1 MSRLAII
8 VEFDL
13 KAGEREAFAEVIR
26 DHAAGSLAEDGCERF
41 DVLLPRDDE
50 RRAFCFEIWRDDE
63 RRAFSYAVWR
73 DDAALKNHIEAAR
86 METFRTRRVPLID
99 GFRATVCDFG

>member
-8 VEFDL
+8 VEFEIKD
-13 KAGEREAFAEVIR
+13 GRRDAFAEVIR

-50 RRAFCFEIWRDDE
+50 G
-63 RRAFSYAVWR
+63 RAFSFAIWR
-73 DDAALKNHIEAAR
+73 DDAALRNHIAAAR
-86 METFRTRRVPLID
+86 METFRNRRAPLID
-99 GFRATVCDFG
+99 GMRSIVCDFG